1 MKAHI
6 EEMYGKKRKEH
17 NIEKYILWVST
28 LLLTIWVYLH
38 SFSCLCLQNLWN
50 PAEFF
55 ENSNLQQLTTLQQ
68 FKVIQGNRSW
78 SQSKAHMQLPISHE

>member
-6 EEMYGKKRKEH
+6 EEMYGKQRKEH

-38 SFSCLCLQNLWN
+38 SFSCLCLQKSRGILRK
-50 PAEFF
+50 F
-55 ENSNLQQLTTLQQ
+55 ELTATYN
-68 FKVIQGNRSW
+68 FTAVQGHPR
-78 SQSKAHMQLPISHE
+78 